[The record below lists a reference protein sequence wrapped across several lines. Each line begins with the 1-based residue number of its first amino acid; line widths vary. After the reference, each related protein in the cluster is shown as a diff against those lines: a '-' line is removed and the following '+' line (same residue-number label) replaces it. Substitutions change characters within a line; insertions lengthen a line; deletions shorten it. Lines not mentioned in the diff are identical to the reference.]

1 MRSFSE
7 RSAMG
12 RRLSGRFVAGM
23 SVEEALRACEAVN
36 REGIAVSL
44 DSLGESV
51 TVEAQ
56 ARASAEIYH
65 QLLDAIEARGL
76 KANVSAKLTQMGM
89 DFDPELAERIMGEII
104 VHAAAADSF
113 VRVDMEGS
121 ELTEPTLRMV

>member
-1 MRSFSE
+1 MGWHRPEEVWNLLRSAFIALSQNKAMRSFSE

-36 REGIAVSL
+36 RDGIAVSL

-51 TVEAQ
+51 TVESQ

-89 DFDPELAERIMGEII
+89 DFD
-104 VHAAAADSF
+104 
-113 VRVDMEGS
+113 
-121 ELTEPTLRMV
+121 T